1 MATAT
6 IFDGFIERSNMH
18 EAIDFTIASMKAYG
32 GKYRHWCIA
41 WSGGK
46 DSTATLTLIVY
57 LIQSGQIPK
66 PESLT
71 VLYADTRMELIPL
84 SISALH
90 IRQELEELN
99 IPCEVVMADV
109 EKRFLPYILGKGV
122 PPPNNNTMRW
132 CTGALKI
139 EPMKRAAEKIREKTG
154 EKILMITG
162 VRQGESAIRDGRIS
176 LSCSKNGAECGQG
189 WFQQTMPEN
198 VCDTLAPLLHWRV
211 CHVWAWLRDWAP
223 KAEFGD
229 WSTRMIADAYGG
241 DEAEEV
247 NARTGCMGCPLAQR
261 DSALESVVKM
271 EKWAYLSPLLGLRP
285 IYDEMR
291 SPIHRL
297 RQTGEQRL
305 KDGSI
310 PKNPNRMGPLTIE
323 SRKMF
328 FERIMNIQNAV
339 NAQAGALHY
348 RPIIDLLDAKEV
360 NYIKSCWEN
369 NVFPK
374 GWIGTEPLATEP
386 FVQVFQNGTTQHL
399 LF

>member
-1 MATAT
+1 MTT
-6 IFDGFIERSNMH
+6 PTLFDGFIERTNMH
-18 EAIDFTIASMKAYG
+18 EAIEFTINSMKVYAA
-32 GKYRHWCIA
+32 KYRHWCIA

-57 LIQSGQIPK
+57 LIESGQIPK

-84 SISALH
+84 SISAMH
-90 IRQELEELN
+90 IREELAERG
-99 IPCEVVMADV
+99 IACEVVMADV
-109 EKRFLPYILGKGV
+109 EKRFLPYILGRGV

-139 EPMKRAAEKIREKTG
+139 EPMKRAAEKIRGRTG

-189 WFQQTMPEN
+189 WFQETMPEN

-211 CHVWAWLRDWAP
+211 CHVWAWLKNWATT
-223 KAEFGD
+223 AEFGD
-229 WSTRMIADAYGG
+229 WSTKVLADAYGG

-261 DSALESVVKM
+261 DSALEAVCKM
-271 EKWAYLSPLLGLRP
+271 PKWSYLSPLLGLRT

-291 SPIHRL
+291 SPTHRL

-305 KDGSI
+305 KNGSI

-323 SRKMF
+323 ARQHF
-328 FERIMNIQNAV
+328 FGLIISIQNEV
-339 NAQAGALHY
+339 NAAAKTLN
-348 RPIIDLLDAKEV
+348 RPTIDLLNADEIT
-360 NYIKSCWEN
+360 YIQSCWDTN
-369 NVFPK
+369 MFPK
-374 GWIGTEPLATEP
+374 GWTGEEPSAMETFE
-386 FVQVFQNGTTQHL
+386 QVFQNGSKQPN